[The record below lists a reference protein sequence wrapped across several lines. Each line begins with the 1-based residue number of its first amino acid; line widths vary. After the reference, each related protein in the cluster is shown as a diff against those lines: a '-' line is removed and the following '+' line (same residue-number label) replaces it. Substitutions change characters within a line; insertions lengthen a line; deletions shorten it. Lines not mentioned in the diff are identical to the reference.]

1 MRAVYGFGDDQPA
14 NLDVAF
20 ANLVAGSHRIA
31 VGAEVLFRGE
41 VLNVEVPIVGG
52 RVDYDRGAARLARAS
67 VQIADPVRLPL
78 TSSDAY
84 TPFGYEL
91 RLWRGVAIGTIPNPA
106 LWLGDT
112 VTWLGVPASWG
123 TIDGAALMVPLGTFP
138 IIESDLDGVDLLTSL
153 TLEDRSYRVAM
164 ARFEDDYQIAAG
176 TNYATAI
183 QALIDDGV
191 SGLEYLFPS
200 TTYTTPLLTFSAQD
214 DRWTAA
220 QSMASSIGMD
230 LFFDGLGRV
239 VMRPEPTFATDPVW
253 SVAEAVNMVAVNV
266 GMSRRPAVN
275 RVVAFS
281 TNASLT
287 DQYRGVATDDDPSSP
302 TYYSGPFGPQ
312 VEFFASPLLASDA
325 QCATA
330 AQTVLNRKRGIA
342 ASLSF
347 AALPDVRVECGDV
360 VAVTREALGLSQQIH
375 IIETLSVG
383 LGPEAPL
390 TGTTRTRQVVT

>member
-14 NLDVAF
+14 SLETAF

-31 VGAEVLFRGE
+31 VGAEVLFGGE

-52 RVDYDRGAARLARAS
+52 WVDYDRGAARLARAS

-78 TSSDAY
+78 TSSDVF

-123 TIDGAALMVPLGTFP
+123 TTDGAVLMVPLGTFP
-138 IIESDLDGVDLLTSL
+138 ILDSNLDGVSLLTSL
-153 TLEDRSYRVAM
+153 TMEDRSFRVAM
-164 ARFEDDYQIAAG
+164 ARFEDDYQVAAG
-176 TNYATAI
+176 TNYADAI
-183 QALIDDGV
+183 EALIDDGV
-191 SGLEYLFPS
+191 PGLEYLFPS
-200 TTYTTPLLTFSAQD
+200 TEFTTPLLTFSATD
-214 DRWTAA
+214 DRWVAA

-230 LFFDGLGRV
+230 LHFDGLGRV
-239 VMRPEPTFATDPVW
+239 VMRPEPTFATDPVA
-253 SVAEAVNMVAVNV
+253 VLAEGVNLTAINV
-266 GMSRRPAVN
+266 GLSRRQAVN

-302 TYYSGPFGPQ
+302 TYYDGPFGAQ

-325 QCATA
+325 QCELA
-330 AQTVLNRKRGIA
+330 AQTVLARKLGIA
-342 ASLSF
+342 ASL
-347 AALPDVRVECGDV
+347 AWGAVPDPRLECGDV
-360 VAVTREALGLSQQIH
+360 VAVTRQALGLDQDIH
-375 IIETLSVG
+375 IIETMSIG
-383 LGPEAPL
+383 LGPESPMV
-390 TGTTRTRQVVT
+390 GTTRTRQVTT